1 MFNKKGL
8 TLIELVVV
16 IIILILLAVIAIWNT
31 QNTISRAEAATII
44 SEFKSVYEAASTMKD
59 MYDAGHDLVEGED
72 YCEKVDYGESGESD
86 IWYVVYGIQ
95 DYSGDVDANKY
106 DEKVV
111 KDFLGIDELKR
122 SYEFKISE
130 DYESFSTV
138 AVRYYDGRYVEVA
151 GYKIRT
157 YEDIQN
163 AKNEI
168 VK

>member
-1 MFNKKGL
+1 MKNQKGV
-8 TLIELVVV
+8 TLIELVIV
-16 IIILILLAVIAIWNT
+16 IIILILLAVIAVWNT

-59 MYDAGHDLVEGED
+59 LYNSGHDLFEGKD
-72 YCEKVDYGESGESD
+72 YCEKVTRSDGE
-86 IWYVVYGIQ
+86 WYVVYGIQ
-95 DYSGDVDANKY
+95 DYTTDESTNKY
-106 DEKVV
+106 NEKVV
-111 KDFLGIDELKR
+111 KEFLGIDELKR

-130 DYESFSTV
+130 DDTNSSDVE
-138 AVRYYDGRYVEVA
+138 VRYYGNRYVTVS
-151 GYKIRT
+151 GYDIKT